1 MSKQIAI
8 VAEGVQICA
17 ELNDTA
23 TAEAMAAALPVEGR
37 ASRWGGEICF
47 AVPVDIDLEEDAR
60 EVLEAGALAYW
71 PPGKMFCIFFG
82 ATPASSGDEI
92 RAASPVNI
100 MGRVRGDL
108 EALWQVADG
117 ATVVVAP
124 ASERA

>member
-1 MSKQIAI
+1 MHGRKRQVIVGSVSVSKRITIAAGGLQIG
-8 VAEGVQICA
+8 AEVD
-17 ELNDTA
+17 DTP
-23 TAEAMAAALPVEGR
+23 TAEAIAAVLA
-37 ASRWGGEICF
+37 AGE
-47 AVPVDIDLEEDAR
+47 
-60 EVLEAGALAYW
+60 LAYW

-82 ATPASSGDEI
+82 ATPASREGEI